1 MDNSVLCSLTQ
12 DPQPPADVALKA
24 QMSEPDAL
32 AALQRLTQQ
41 YLAIPDDEGF
51 ELTGPLS
58 WFGSFGAA
66 VRYFARRNF
75 LVSITGDPEAHL
87 FLCDVRVKDGR
98 PAGDPETTT
107 VGVFACGR
115 TARDFVQAS
124 ADAAACEECRLQ
136 ALRYRP

>member
-1 MDNSVLCSLTQ
+1 MDNPVLCSLTQ
-12 DPQPPADVALKA
+12 DPQRLADVAAKA
-24 QMSEPDAL
+24 KMSEPETL

-41 YLAIPDDEGF
+41 YLAIPDDVGF

-75 LVSITGDPEAHL
+75 LVSVTGEPRAHI

-98 PAGDPETTT
+98 PTGDPATTT
-107 VGVFACGR
+107 VGLFACGR
-115 TARDFVQAS
+115 TARDFVQATS
-124 ADAAACEECRLQ
+124 DAIPCEDCLDC
-136 ALRYRP
+136 LRNPL